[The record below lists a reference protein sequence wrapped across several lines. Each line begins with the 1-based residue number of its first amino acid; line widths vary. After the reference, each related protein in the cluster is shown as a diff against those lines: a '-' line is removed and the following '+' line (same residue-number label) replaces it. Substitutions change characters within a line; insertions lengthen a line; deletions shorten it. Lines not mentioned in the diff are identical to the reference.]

1 MKISRQES
9 ELLPR
14 FHRRPCED
22 DSADFLVFVCKHG
35 HCNRKICFARARR
48 THSENDCVVFQCV
61 YVTLLPQCFAL
72 YLLALACECNNII
85 RKLKNQLRIA
95 FPRKVNCVS
104 YAPSVNT
111 LTAFNQR
118 KQFFNYIARNIHC
131 TLLSADIDLFGIGS
145 DVRAGFG
152 FDYFEIFV
160 KDAEQFYYLVHGLN
174 LRKFGHGWFINNCLA
189 VEHIACIGS
198 AFRIRQFV
206 YFVSFLSRHMFFS
219 LILHIMFFM
228 ITTSVGLF
236 A

>member
-1 MKISRQES
+1 M
-9 ELLPR
+9 
-14 FHRRPCED
+14 FCPCPQD
-22 DSADFLVFVCKHG
+22 PLRKRLCCVSVLSVFVDAFLG
-35 HCNRKICFARARR
+35 F
-48 THSENDCVVFQCV
+48 V
-61 YVTLLPQCFAL
+61 FAL
-72 YLLALACECNNII
+72 YLLALACECNDII

-104 YAPSVNT
+104 YAPSVNI
-111 LTAFNQR
+111 LAAFNQR

-160 KDAEQFYYLVHGLN
+160 KDAEQFYYLVHVLN
-174 LRKFGHGWFINNCLA
+174 LRKFGHGRFINNCLA

-219 LILHIMFFM
+219 LILHILFFM